1 MPTRIRPGPWFCA
14 VALIFSAGCNL
25 ISEQRADETVSDSE
39 RPAGSVFASL
49 GPEDET
55 RIYYQF
61 IDERGRVRFVERLK
75 DVPER
80 WRATAG
86 FVEMSTPPPLTPAD
100 ARATVARRTQGGRE
114 KRAGAPEVILYS
126 ADWCGYCKKAQKY
139 LDRRGVPY
147 DLRDVDVASVKKELR
162 SKTGRTGIP
171 VMDVDGRILQ
181 GYRASS
187 YDKFLDTAGL

>member
-1 MPTRIRPGPWFCA
+1 
-14 VALIFSAGCNL
+14 VALIFSAGCNP
-25 ISEQRADETVSDSE
+25 ISEQQADDTESVSE
-39 RPAGSVFASL
+39 RPAGSAFASL
-49 GPEDET
+49 GPDDET

-61 IDERGRVRFVERLK
+61 VDERGRVQFVERLQ

-86 FVEMSTPPPLTPAD
+86 FVEMSSPPPLRPAD
-100 ARATVARRTQGGRE
+100 ARATVARRTQGAR
-114 KRAGAPEVILYS
+114 KKQTAATPEVLLYY
-126 ADWCGYCKKAQKY
+126 ADWCGYCKKAKRH

-147 DLRDVDVASVKKELR
+147 DLRDVDVPSMKKELR

-181 GYRASS
+181 GYRSSS
-187 YDKFLDTAGL
+187 YDEFLDTAGL

>member
-1 MPTRIRPGPWFCA
+1 
-14 VALIFSAGCNL
+14 
-25 ISEQRADETVSDSE
+25 
-39 RPAGSVFASL
+39 
-49 GPEDET
+49 
-55 RIYYQF
+55 
-61 IDERGRVRFVERLK
+61 
-75 DVPER
+75 
-80 WRATAG
+80 
-86 FVEMSTPPPLTPAD
+86 MSTPPPLTPAD
-100 ARATVARRTQGGRE
+100 ARATVARRTQSGRE
-114 KRAGAPEVILYS
+114 KRGAAPEVILYY
-126 ADWCGYCKKAQKY
+126 ADWCGYCKKAQKH